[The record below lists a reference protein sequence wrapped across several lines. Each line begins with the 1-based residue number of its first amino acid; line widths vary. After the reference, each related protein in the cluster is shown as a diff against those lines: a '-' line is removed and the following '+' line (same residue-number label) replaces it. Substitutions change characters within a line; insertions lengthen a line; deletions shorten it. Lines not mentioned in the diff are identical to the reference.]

1 MRLRTVQSD
10 ANSPSEFTTCFVLCI
25 VLTYTVSCHSRGDPP
40 GQTLLFSITGGRRG
54 GTGGGGGHEKEFIK
68 HFCEDMVVQGMKPKF
83 SAAVL
88 KG

>member
-25 VLTYTVSCHSRGDPP
+25 VLTYTVSCHSCGDPP
-40 GQTLLFSITGGRRG
+40 GQTLLFSITDERRG
-54 GTGGGGGHEKEFIK
+54 GTAGGGGHEKEFIK